1 MKTKNKFRLNLDFPV
16 QVKEKLEKMK
26 SSTESTS
33 NVEVIRRALA
43 LFELVLDNG
52 NTVHLKD
59 KDGNYTEIRI
69 L

>member
-1 MKTKNKFRLNLDFPV
+1 
-16 QVKEKLEKMK
+16 MK